1 MILVDSSVWI
11 GYFNGADTW
20 QTRWLDHALQHE
32 VVIIG
37 DLILAE
43 VLQGFRS
50 DAEHVRAEQMLLGL
64 EVVELGGSER
74 ALRAARRYR
83 TLRKKGCTIRKTV
96 DLFIAEWCI
105 EQDVALLHQDSD
117 FEAIAANEPGF
128 MVIRNQKSG

>member
-20 QTRWLDHALQHE
+20 QTRWLDHALQHD

-50 DAEHVRAEQMLLGL
+50 DAEVFRAEKALNALT
-64 EVVELGGSER
+64 VVELGGADR
-74 ALRAARRYR
+74 AVRAARRYR
-83 TLRKKGCTIRKTV
+83 NLRKKGCTIRKTI

-105 EQDVALLHQDSD
+105 ENDVPLLHHDSD
-117 FEAIAANEPGF
+117 FDAIATHEPLF
-128 MVIRNQKSG
+128 RVIRSR

>member
-20 QTRWLDHALQHE
+20 QSRWLDNALSEQD
-32 VVIIG
+32 VIIG

-50 DAEHVRAEQMLLGL
+50 DAEYLRAEQMLLAL
-64 EVVELGGSER
+64 QVVELGGAER
-74 ALRAARRYR
+74 AVRAARRYR

-105 EQDVALLHQDSD
+105 EQDVALLHQESD
-117 FEAIAANEPGF
+117 FEAIAAHEPGF
-128 MVIRNQKSG
+128 TTVKER

>member
-11 GYFNGADTW
+11 SYFNGADTW
-20 QTRWLDHALQHE
+20 QTRWLDHALQHD

-50 DAEHVRAEQMLLGL
+50 DAEVLRAEQMLLGL
-64 EVVELGGSER
+64 QVVELGGSGR
-74 ALRAARRYR
+74 ALRAAHRYR
-83 TLRKKGCTIRKTV
+83 SLRKKGCTIRKTI

-105 EQDVALLHQDSD
+105 ENDVPLLHYDSD
-117 FEAIAANEPGF
+117 FDAIARHEPMF
-128 MVIRNQKSG
+128 RVIGNR

>member
-20 QTRWLDHALQHE
+20 QTRWLDYALQHD

-50 DAEHVRAEQMLLGL
+50 DAEYLRAEQLLQAL
-64 EVVELGGSER
+64 QVVELGGAER
-74 ALRAARRYR
+74 AVRAARRYR
-83 TLRKKGCTIRKTV
+83 SLRKKGCTIRKTV

-105 EQDVALLHQDSD
+105 ENDVPLLHHDSD
-117 FEAIAANEPGF
+117 FDAIATHEPMF
-128 MVIRNQKSG
+128 RVIGNQ